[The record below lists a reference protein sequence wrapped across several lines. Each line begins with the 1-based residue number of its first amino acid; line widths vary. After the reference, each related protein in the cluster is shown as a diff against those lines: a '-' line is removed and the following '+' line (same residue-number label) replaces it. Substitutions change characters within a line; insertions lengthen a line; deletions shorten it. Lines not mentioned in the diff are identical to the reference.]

1 MTSPRILAVGE
12 EFPAMTSAPP
22 TTRLHPGEPKGPPA
36 AVKAKAGD
44 RFALLNTFVD
54 FGLAGLSRAEVAVW
68 LVLYRDS
75 RDGTARTSYD
85 DLARRGG
92 LNRRSVGRA
101 LRSLEGRGMVKAIRK
116 GGLGRGPSSYRLRGT
131 PKDG

>member
-1 MTSPRILAVGE
+1 MNAPRILKVGE
-12 EFPAMTSAPP
+12 EFPAMTAPP
-22 TTRLHPGEPKGPPA
+22 ASPPRRGGPKGTPSA
-36 AVKAKAGD
+36 AKAKAGE

-68 LVLYRDS
+68 LVLYRDTK
-75 RDGTARTSYD
+75 DGTARTSYD

-92 LNRRSVGRA
+92 LNRRNVGRA
-101 LRSLEGRGMVKAIRK
+101 LRTLGERGMVKTIRK